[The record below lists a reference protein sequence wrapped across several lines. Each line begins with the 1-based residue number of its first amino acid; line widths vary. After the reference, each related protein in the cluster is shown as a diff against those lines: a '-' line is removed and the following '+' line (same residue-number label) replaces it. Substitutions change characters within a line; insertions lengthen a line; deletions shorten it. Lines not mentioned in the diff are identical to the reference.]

1 MSGPRRATSM
11 AVLPGVSLN
20 QALRGQAGSA
30 IRASASAF
38 RAASA
43 GLCRALSLGI
53 AGCAL
58 FCAASASA
66 TVLDIKTLSTRPDRV
81 SGGDVLVQITQDNAT
96 ATPVSLNGADVTNAF
111 HSGTVANTRV
121 GLVTGLVVGINTLS
135 SGGVSLQVHNY
146 PITGPM
152 TSGPHN
158 VPFFCQTQDFTLPDG
173 TKFGTATDADCSAPT
188 KITYLYM
195 PMGGTAFVPLP
206 NVNSL
211 PQNVAQTTT
220 TSGATVNFVVR
231 VETSTIDRG
240 IYQTAVLHDPTVDP
254 APTPFAPPRGWNK
267 RLIAIEGFGC
277 PGGWY
282 LQGSSIGSL
291 SIAGLDFNL
300 LSPARLGAGY
310 ALFSNTLQHASNNC
324 NAVLSGEAASMSKE
338 HFIET
343 FGVPVYTV
351 SYGCSGGSYGSSQL
365 ADAFPGLFDGI
376 MISCT
381 FPDPLGI
388 AFSGSD
394 GHLLTHYFNAT
405 DPTGFTVDQ
414 QVAVSGYKGLQAFI
428 DAANQS
434 GRTDPVPGRVDIPG
448 YNSASWNPI
457 VPASVRY
464 NPTTNRG
471 GLRPTVYDWGR
482 NIYGID
488 PATGFALR
496 PFDNVGVQ
504 YGLAALNA
512 GTISTTQFLNLN
524 ELVGG
529 YDQDANYVPNR
540 VAGDLGAIAR
550 AQESGLQLGGNGG
563 LASIPVFD
571 VSGIYNDDAGYH
583 YQWFHFAMRDRMLQ
597 ANGNTDNHVMWR
609 GNPVNADA
617 AWTTFEQ
624 WMEAIA
630 ADTSN
635 ASQREK
641 TIRNK
646 PSMATDGCWKTGTI
660 GFWRERQTFSR
671 TNNSICNVLYPSYAF
686 PRYVAGGPLAANI
699 MKCQLKPVNPSDYG
713 VTFTQA
719 ELARLNRIF
728 PNGVCD
734 WSKSGVN
741 QTGVVPWASFGPAPE
756 NLVYDGSVAASCSA
770 LTGKTFEG
778 NATVTAATLVTSGT
792 LVTPANQTLTNLPP
806 FCRVQAVS
814 TPTSDSNI
822 NFEVWLPQS
831 TWNGKFLSSGEGGY
845 AGALNYTRLGLDGGL
860 DELLRR
866 GYATAST
873 DTGHLAATTFWAI
886 GHPERAVDYLYRS
899 KHLVTLAA
907 KALVAAY
914 YGQAPTHSY
923 FNSCSNGGRQGLM
936 EVQRYPEDYDGVVVG
951 APWNFQSHSNAGFV
965 WNAQALT
972 APGAGIPAAKLPAIT
987 AAVLAACDG
996 NDGLVDGVI
1005 ANPQACSFNPATLL
1019 CQGAETNACL
1029 TQPQLTALQR
1039 IYAGPSNPRTGEQ
1052 IFPGFMIGAEAGW
1065 TGLVNN
1071 LSGGGLEQGYFPN
1084 LTFEN
1089 PAWDFHTF
1097 NFDSD
1102 MAFADTKVGALG
1114 NAIQT
1119 NLSAAKNRGVKIIQY
1134 HGWNDQ
1140 TLQPAYS
1147 PQYYNQVTATMGGAA
1162 ATQSFYR
1169 LFMVPGMTHCYF
1181 GPGATSFGG
1190 VGQQIPPVRDATHDV
1205 QTALEAWVEHGVP
1218 PDHMIA
1224 TKYATDAAADRTILL
1239 TRPLCAYPTVP
1250 RYNGSGNT
1258 NDAAN
1263 FTCVAP

>member
-1 MSGPRRATSM
+1 MKSPLQQWIAAGA
-11 AVLPGVSLN
+11 APGFSESHGASLF
-20 QALRGQAGSA
+20 ST
-30 IRASASAF
+30 
-38 RAASA
+38 
-43 GLCRALSLGI
+43 ALSVGVAAFAI
-53 AGCAL
+53 V
-58 FCAASASA
+58 CAASVSA
-66 TVLDIKTLSTRPDRV
+66 AVLDIKTLSTRPDRV
-81 SGGDVLVQITQDNAT
+81 SGGDVLVQITQDNNA
-96 ATPVSLNGADVTNAF
+96 ATPVLLNGTDVTTAF
-111 HSGTVANTRV
+111 RAGSAPNTRV
-121 GLVTGLVVGINTLS
+121 GLVTGLIVGTNNLS
-135 SGGVSLQVHNY
+135 SGSVSLQIHNY
-146 PITGPM
+146 PITGPI

-173 TKFGTATDADCSAPT
+173 TKFGLPTDADCSAPT

-195 PMGGTAFVPLP
+195 PTGGTAFQPLP
-206 NVNSL
+206 STTTL
-211 PQNVAQTTT
+211 PPNVAQTTT
-220 TSGATVNFVVR
+220 TTGATVNFVVR
-231 VETSTIDRG
+231 VETATINRG

-254 APTPFAPPRGWNK
+254 APTWFAPPRGWNK

-282 LQGSSIGSL
+282 IQGASIGSL
-291 SIAGLDFNL
+291 SLAGLDFNL

-310 ALFSNTLQHASNNC
+310 ALFSNTLQHASNSC
-324 NAVLSGEAASMSKE
+324 NSVLSGEAAMMSKE

-365 ADAFPGLFDGI
+365 ADALPGLFDGI
-376 MISCT
+376 LIACT

-394 GHLLTHYFNAT
+394 GHLLTHYFNVT
-405 DPTGFTVDQ
+405 DPAGFSVAQ

-448 YNSASWNPI
+448 YASAVWNAA
-457 VPASVRY
+457 VPVASRY
-464 NPTTNRG
+464 NPTTNPG

-482 NIYGID
+482 NIYGVNGT
-488 PATGFALR
+488 TGFALR

-512 GTISTTQFLNLN
+512 GQITTTQFLNLN
-524 ELVGG
+524 ESIGG
-529 YDQDANYVPNR
+529 YDQDFNYVPNR
-540 VAGDLGAIAR
+540 VAGDPGAIVR
-550 AQESGLQLGGNGG
+550 AQEGGLQLGGNGG

-571 VSGIYNDDAGYH
+571 VSGIYNDDGGYH
-583 YQWFHFAMRDRMLQ
+583 YQWFHFAMRERMIQ
-597 ANGNTDNHVMWR
+597 ANGNADNHVMWR
-609 GNPVNADA
+609 GNPVNADQ

-635 ASQREK
+635 LSQRDK
-641 TIRNK
+641 AIRNK
-646 PSMATDGCWKTGTI
+646 PAMATDGCWKTATI

-671 TNNSICNVLYPSYAF
+671 TNNSICNTLYPSYAF
-686 PRYVAGGPLAANI
+686 PRYVAGGPVAANI
-699 MKCQLKPVNPSDYG
+699 IKCQLKPVNPGDYS
-713 VTFTQA
+713 VSLSAA
-719 ELARLNRIF
+719 EVLRLNRIF

-734 WSKSGVN
+734 WSKPGVN

-756 NLVYDGSVAASCSA
+756 NLVFAGSVAADCGSLA
-770 LTGKTFEG
+770 NLTFEG
-778 NATVTAATLVTSGT
+778 NTTISAATLVTSGT
-792 LVTPANQTLTNLPP
+792 LVTPANQTLTNLPA
-806 FCRVQAVS
+806 FCRVQALS
-814 TPTSDSNI
+814 KPSSDSNI
-822 NFEVWLPQS
+822 YFEVWLPQT

-873 DTGHLAATTFWAI
+873 DTGHVSSNTFWAI
-886 GHPERAVDYLYRS
+886 GHPEKAIDYLYRS
-899 KHLVTLAA
+899 KHLVTVAA
-907 KALVAAY
+907 KGLVAAY

-936 EVQRYPEDYDGVVVG
+936 EIQRYPEDYDGVVVG

-965 WNAQALT
+965 WNAQALI
-972 APGAGIPAAKLPAIT
+972 APGAAIAPAKLPAIT
-987 AAVLAACDG
+987 AAVLAACDA

-1029 TQPQLTALQR
+1029 TQPQLTALQQ
-1039 IYAGPSNPRTGEQ
+1039 IYQGPRNPRTGAE

-1065 TGLVNN
+1065 SGLVNN
-1071 LSGGGLEQGYFPN
+1071 VNGTGLEQGYFPN

-1089 PAWDFHTF
+1089 PSWDFRTF

-1102 MAFADTKVGALG
+1102 MAFADAKVGVLG
-1114 NAIQT
+1114 NSTQLD
-1119 NLSAAKNRGVKIIQY
+1119 LSTARNRGVKVIQY

-1147 PQYYNQVTATMGGAA
+1147 PEYYNQVASVMGGTA
-1162 ATQSFYR
+1162 ATQGFYR

-1205 QTALEAWVEHGVP
+1205 QTALEAWVEHGVAP
-1218 PDHMIA
+1218 GQLIA
-1224 TKYATDAAADRTILL
+1224 TKYTDDAAATRTILL
-1239 TRPLCAYPTVP
+1239 TRPLCVYPSVP
-1250 RYNGSGNT
+1250 RYNGTGNS

-1263 FTCVAP
+1263 FSCASQ

>member
-1 MSGPRRATSM
+1 MKSSTQRPIAAGAVPRFSQGAS
-11 AVLPGVSLN
+11 VSST
-20 QALRGQAGSA
+20 ALRIGIATFA
-30 IRASASAF
+30 IAF
-38 RAASA
+38 AASI
-43 GLCRALSLGI
+43 S
-53 AGCAL
+53 
-58 FCAASASA
+58 AA
-66 TVLDIKTLSTRPDRV
+66 VLDIQTLSTRPDRV
-81 SGGDVLVQITQDNAT
+81 SGGDVLVQITQDDST
-96 ATPVSLNGADVTNAF
+96 ATPVSLNGTDVTSAF
-111 HSGTVANTRV
+111 RAGSVANTRV
-121 GLVTGLVVGINTLS
+121 GLVTGLTVGTNNLS
-135 SGGVSLQVHNY
+135 SGGVTLEIHNY
-146 PITGPM
+146 PITGPI

-158 VPFFCQTQDFTLPDG
+158 VPLFCQTQDFTLPDG
-173 TKFGTATDADCSAPT
+173 TKFGPPSDADCSAPT

-195 PMGGTAFVPLP
+195 PTGGTAFLTLP
-206 NVNSL
+206 STTTL
-211 PQNVAQTTT
+211 PSNVAQTTT
-220 TSGATVNFVVR
+220 TAGATVNFVVR
-231 VETSTIDRG
+231 VETTTIDRG
-240 IYQTAVLHDPTVDP
+240 IYQTAILHDPTVDP
-254 APTPFAPPRGWNK
+254 IPTWFAPPRGWNK

-282 LQGSSIGSL
+282 LQGGSIGSL
-291 SIAGLDFNL
+291 TLAGLDFNL

-324 NAVLSGEAASMSKE
+324 NSVLSGEAAMMSKE

-343 FGVPVYTV
+343 FGVPVYTM

-365 ADAFPGLFDGI
+365 ADALPGLFDGI
-376 MISCT
+376 MIACT

-405 DPTGFTVDQ
+405 DPTGFSVAQ

-448 YNSASWNPI
+448 YVSAVWNAA
-457 VPASVRY
+457 VPVSMRY
-464 NPTTNRG
+464 NPTTNPG

-482 NIYGID
+482 NIYGVN

-512 GTISTTQFLNLN
+512 GQITTTQFLNLN
-524 ELVGG
+524 EAIGG
-529 YDQDANYVPNR
+529 YDQDFNYIPNR
-540 VAGDLGAIAR
+540 VAGDLGAIVR

-571 VSGIYNDDAGYH
+571 VSGIYNDDGGYH
-583 YQWFHFAMRDRMLQ
+583 YQWFHFAMRDRMAQ
-597 ANGNTDNHVMWR
+597 ANNGNTDNHVMWR
-609 GNPVNADA
+609 GNPVNADQ
-617 AWTTFEQ
+617 AWSTFEQ

-635 ASQREK
+635 LSKREK
-641 TIRNK
+641 AIRNK
-646 PSMATDGCWKTGTI
+646 PALATDGCWKTATV
-660 GFWRERQTFSR
+660 GFWKEKQTFSR
-671 TNNSICNVLYPSYAF
+671 TNNSICNTLYPSFAF
-686 PRYVAGGPLAANI
+686 PRYVAGGPVAANI
-699 MKCQLKPVNPSDYG
+699 IKCQLKPVDPSDYG
-713 VTFTQA
+713 VALSAA

-734 WSKSGVN
+734 WSKPGVN
-741 QTGVVPWASFGPAPE
+741 QTGVVPWASFGPAQE
-756 NLVYDGSVAASCSA
+756 NLVYDGSPAADCGSLA
-770 LTGKTFEG
+770 NRTFPG
-778 NATVTAATLVTSGT
+778 NATISAATLVTSGT
-792 LVTPANQTLTNLPP
+792 LVTPANQTLTNLPV
-806 FCRVQAVS
+806 FCRVQGIS
-814 TPTSDSNI
+814 QPTTDSNI
-822 NFEVWLPQS
+822 YFEVWLPQT

-873 DTGHLAATTFWAI
+873 DTGHVSSNTFWAI
-886 GHPERAVDYLYRS
+886 GHPEKAVDYLYRS

-907 KALVAAY
+907 KGLIAAY

-936 EVQRYPEDYDGVVVG
+936 EIQRYPDDYDGVVVG

-972 APGAGIPAAKLPAIT
+972 APGAAISPAKLPAIT
-987 AAVLAACDG
+987 AAVLAACDA

-1005 ANPQACSFNPATLL
+1005 ANPQACNFNPASLL
-1019 CQGAETNACL
+1019 CQGPETNSCL
-1029 TQPQLTALQR
+1029 TQPQLTALQQ
-1039 IYAGPSNPRTGEQ
+1039 IYQGPQNPRTGEA

-1065 TGLVNN
+1065 TGLVNSIN
-1071 LSGGGLEQGYFPN
+1071 GTGLEQGYFPN

-1089 PAWDFHTF
+1089 PNWDYHTF

-1102 MAFADTKVGALG
+1102 MAFADAKVGVLG
-1114 NAIQT
+1114 NSTQLD
-1119 NLSAAKNRGVKIIQY
+1119 LSAAKNRGIKVIQY

-1147 PQYYNQVTATMGGAA
+1147 PQYYNQVTAAMGGSA

-1190 VGQQIPPVRDATHDV
+1190 VGQQLPPVRDATHDV
-1205 QTALEAWVEHGVP
+1205 QTALEAWVERGIA
-1218 PDHMIA
+1218 PDRLIA
-1224 TKYATDAAADRTILL
+1224 TKYTNDAATTRTILL
-1239 TRPLCAYPTVP
+1239 TRPLCMYPSVP
-1250 RYNGSGNT
+1250 RYNGSGDP

-1263 FTCVAP
+1263 FSCVAQ